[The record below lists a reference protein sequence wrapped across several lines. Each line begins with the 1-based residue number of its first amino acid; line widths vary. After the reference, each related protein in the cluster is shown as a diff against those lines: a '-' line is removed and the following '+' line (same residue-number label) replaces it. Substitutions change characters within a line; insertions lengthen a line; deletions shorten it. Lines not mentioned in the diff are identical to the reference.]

1 MHVIRKYDPATPT
14 GSSAPT
20 DRFTD
25 SVITALCNNSPGVTR
40 LDACRAVPVASL
52 RFERYP
58 GFDFVLLGT
67 ADTLTTHIDVRRTYM
82 KCTAVK

>member
-20 DRFTD
+20 DRFTNP
-25 SVITALCNNSPGVTR
+25 VIPALYNNSPGVTR
-40 LDACRAVPVASL
+40 LDACRAAPVASL
-52 RFERYP
+52 RFEQYL
-58 GFDFVLLGT
+58 GFDFVVLGT

-82 KCTAVK
+82 KCATVK